1 MASEKEITS
10 TEKLLDV
17 IRGGAEKQ
25 ESGASDEV
33 PARESHESLLTG
45 RFARQ
50 KGVTVGVDIGYSRIR
65 FITVSQG
72 SHKRWKLLD
81 YGSSTIPTG
90 IEKGTPAFTAFL
102 KESLAKYCGPPGKAD
117 LWAMMS
123 AANVEVCNF
132 AVPAV
137 AKKELENVV
146 LWSAKKE
153 LDFNESE
160 SVFDYEVQ
168 GAIVESGV
176 EKLGILFY
184 TVPRKNVEETRELFA
199 AAGYPLTGLTI
210 APMALQNIF
219 RTDWV
224 PAQDRTIASLYIG
237 RGWSRIDV
245 FSGGNLVMT
254 RGIKAGINSM
264 AESLVDEYPAWR
276 QSVSRES
283 QQADIPESGDAVL
296 ELSGSQS
303 ADATPDLEQA
313 RQLIQALSPDSK
325 PETELAEQFGLNDEA
340 IFTLIRPALERL
352 VRQVERT
359 FEHYVVN
366 MGRET
371 ISAIYL
377 STAINVC
384 PPMVDYIA
392 GQLDTSCDVLDPLD
406 PSHPWVEGVTAE
418 ETVSERSAYV
428 PVLGVALSHQSHTL
442 NLIYTKEDQKQR
454 KKYLLANYVALA
466 VIGVL
471 LLSGVGW
478 YAWCDRVVAG
488 KQERV
493 ARLEQQVQKGIE
505 ITEASVRNMV
515 ADLKQERQLAREMR
529 DRYLSAAVFGEVSS
543 VTPEKIKVMNI
554 KTVLGGMPAGEK
566 GDSSRG
572 VQRNMLIDGFVTGVS
587 DTLDAD
593 LIDYVM
599 NIQSS
604 PLFERVVINAKVPET
619 MEGREVLRFTLTASM
634 EVPST

>member
-17 IRGGAEKQ
+17 IRGAEKQ
-25 ESGASDEV
+25 ESGAADEV
-33 PARESHESLLTG
+33 KARESRESLLTG

-50 KGVTVGVDIGYSRIR
+50 KGVTVGIDIGYSRIR
-65 FITVSQG
+65 FVTVSQS

-81 YGSSTIPTG
+81 YASSAIPAD

-102 KESLAKYCGPPGKAD
+102 KESLAKYCGPPGKVD

-123 AANVEVCNF
+123 AANVEVRNF
-132 AVPAV
+132 TVPVV

-146 LWSAKKE
+146 FWSAKKE
-153 LDFNESE
+153 LDFSESE

-168 GAIVESGV
+168 GKIVESGI

-184 TVPRKNVEETRELFA
+184 TVPRKNVEDTRGLFA
-199 AAGYPLTGLTI
+199 AAGYPLAGLTI

-224 PAQDRTIASLYIG
+224 PAHDRTIASLYIG
-237 RGWSRIDV
+237 RGWSRIDI
-245 FSGGNLVMT
+245 FSDGNLVMT

-264 AESLVDEYPAWR
+264 VESLVDEYPAWR
-276 QSVSRES
+276 QSVDRES
-283 QQADIPESGDAVL
+283 SHADVPESGDAVL
-296 ELSGSQS
+296 ELSGNGPVEE
-303 ADATPDLEQA
+303 APNLDQA
-313 RQLIQALSPDSK
+313 RQLIELLSPDSK
-325 PETELAEQFGLNDEA
+325 PETELAEQFGLTGEA
-340 IFTLIRPALERL
+340 IFTLIKPALERL

-366 MGRET
+366 MGREA

-377 STAINVC
+377 STAMNVC
-384 PPMVDYIA
+384 PPMSDYMA
-392 GQLDTSCDVLDPLD
+392 GQLDMSCDILDPLD
-406 PSHPWVEGVTAE
+406 PSHPWVEEVTAE

-428 PVLGVALSHQSHTL
+428 PVLGVALSHQSRTL
-442 NLIYTKEDQKQR
+442 NLIYTQEDQKQR
-454 KKYLLANYVALA
+454 KKYMLANYVALA

-471 LLSGVGW
+471 LLSGLGW

-488 KQERV
+488 KQDRV

-505 ITEASVRNMV
+505 ITEESVRNMV
-515 ADLKQERQLAREMR
+515 GDLKLERERAREMR

-543 VTPEKIKVMNI
+543 VTPEKIKLMNI
-554 KTVLGGMPAGEK
+554 RAALDDMPAGEK
-566 GDSSRG
+566 GGSSRAP
-572 VQRNMLIDGFVTGVS
+572 QRNMLIDGFVTGVS

-619 MEGREVLRFTLTASM
+619 IEGREVLRFTLTASM